1 MNDMAA
7 LEVRATTFPKIARLR
22 QRGDFTRVFDAGRR
36 VASPALALHWLAST
50 QPRLGI
56 AVSRKVDPNAVGRNR
71 IKRTLREAFR
81 NLRPQLAPADYVIVA
96 RSPAAALDNAAL
108 RSVFTQLLLR
118 ADALPAVTPAGTMRA
133 ACVSEPPTPSKS
145 DMRSG

>member
-7 LEVRATTFPKIARLR
+7 PRARPNAFPKIARLR
-22 QRGDFTRVFDAGRR
+22 QRSDFTRVFDTGRR
-36 VASPALALHWLAST
+36 VATPALALHWLASAE
-50 QPRLGI
+50 PRLGI

-81 NLRPQLAPADYVIVA
+81 NLRPQLIPADYVIVA
-96 RSPAAALDNAAL
+96 RLPAAALDNAAL
-108 RSVFTQLLLR
+108 RSVFSQLLQR
-118 ADALPAVTPAGTMRA
+118 AGVLPAAVPAGTMRA
-133 ACVSEPPTPSKS
+133 ACAPAPPTPSKS